1 MKAAD
6 FRDMPSDELAVRL
19 DETKE
24 ELFNLRFQHATGQL
38 ENHSR
43 LGQVRRDVARIHS
56 LQRERAL
63 GISTEPTVEQ
73 AEESRRRRAEEE
85 ERAAEA
91 ATEERRGR
99 RRGRRGRDEDE
110 EEVAEAP
117 ELAADEVEASDE
129 DEESE
134 DE

>member
-1 MKAAD
+1 MKIAEI
-6 FRDMPSDELAVRL
+6 RDMPSDELAVRL

-38 ENHSR
+38 ENHGR
-43 LGQVRRDVARIHS
+43 LGQVRRDVARILS

-63 GISTEPTVEQ
+63 GISDEPTAEQ

-85 ERAAEA
+85 ERAEA
-91 ATEERRGR
+91 AADERRGR
-99 RRGRRGRDEDE
+99 RRGRRGRADEDE
-110 EEVAEAP
+110 EEVAEA
-117 ELAADEVEASDE
+117 ADEDEASDE
-129 DEESE
+129 DDEESE

>member
-1 MKAAD
+1 MKIAD
-6 FRDMPSDELAVRL
+6 IRDIPSDELAVKL

-38 ENHSR
+38 ENHGR
-43 LGQVRRDVARIHS
+43 LGQVRRDVARILS

-63 GISTEPTVEQ
+63 GISAEPTAEQ

-85 ERAAEA
+85 ERAEA
-91 ATEERRGR
+91 AAEERRGR
-99 RRGRRGRDEDE
+99 RRGRRGRAEDGDE
-110 EEVAEAP
+110 EAAEA
-117 ELAADEVEASDE
+117 ADTGDEVEASDE
-129 DEESE
+129 DDEEPE